1 GRRVAGNQIFVA
13 TGRRPN
19 TRDAEPERAGVELA
33 NGAGAVNARLETTAR
48 GIWAAGDVTGGLL
61 FTHVAD
67 YMAKIVVRNALTP
80 FPAKADYRVVP
91 WVTFTDP
98 EVARVGLTAAEAEAR
113 GERVATFRAS
123 FSELDRAIVDGATV
137 GFSKVVTRPNGR
149 ILRATIVGRGA
160 GELIMELALGWLTPR
175 GIEQLLA
182 ALREPWWAPLA
193 FVAAYTIA
201 AALDFSGLVLTLVG
215 GAVFGFWW
223 GALLNLLGANLGAS
237 AAFWVARLLGR
248 EGLHALLGDR
258 LSAGLDRL
266 AHQAGFAWLLR
277 LRLIPIVPFNLRNF
291 ASGLT
296 ALPWRTYAAATAI

>member
-1 GRRVAGNQIFVA
+1 MALSPRVRGLAKLLVLVA
-13 TGRRPN
+13 LLV
-19 TRDAEPERAGVELA
+19 AAALA
-33 NGAGAVNARLETTAR
+33 V
-48 GIWAAGDVTGGLL
+48 
-61 FTHVAD
+61 
-67 YMAKIVVRNALTP
+67 
-80 FPAKADYRVVP
+80 
-91 WVTFTDP
+91 
-98 EVARVGLTAAEAEAR
+98 
-113 GERVATFRAS
+113 RAS
-123 FSELDRAIVDGATV
+123 PAR
-137 GFSKVVTRPNGR
+137 
-149 ILRATIVGRGA
+149 
-160 GELIMELALGWLTPR
+160 GWLTPR

-258 LSAGLDRL
+258 LSGGLDRL

-277 LRLIPIVPFNLRNF
+277 LRLIPIVPFNLLNF

-296 ALPWRTYAAATAI
+296 ALPWRTYAAATAIGVIPATLVYTFFADALLSGSREAGHRVFVRLLIAGALLVLLSFVPTIARKLGFTVQPSDRPTVPP

>member
-1 GRRVAGNQIFVA
+1 MALSPRVRGLAKLLVLVA
-13 TGRRPN
+13 LLV
-19 TRDAEPERAGVELA
+19 AAALA
-33 NGAGAVNARLETTAR
+33 V
-48 GIWAAGDVTGGLL
+48 
-61 FTHVAD
+61 
-67 YMAKIVVRNALTP
+67 
-80 FPAKADYRVVP
+80 
-91 WVTFTDP
+91 
-98 EVARVGLTAAEAEAR
+98 
-113 GERVATFRAS
+113 RAS
-123 FSELDRAIVDGATV
+123 PAR
-137 GFSKVVTRPNGR
+137 
-149 ILRATIVGRGA
+149 
-160 GELIMELALGWLTPR
+160 GWLTPR

-258 LSAGLDRL
+258 LSGGLDRL

-277 LRLIPIVPFNLRNF
+277 LRLIPIVPFNLLNF

-296 ALPWRTYAAATAI
+296 ALPWRTYAAATAIGVIPATLVYTFFADALLSGSREAGHRVFVRLFIAGALLVLLSFVPTIARKLGFTVQPSDRPTVPP

>member
-1 GRRVAGNQIFVA
+1 MALSPRVRGLAKLLVLIALLVA
-13 TGRRPN
+13 
-19 TRDAEPERAGVELA
+19 AALA
-33 NGAGAVNARLETTAR
+33 V
-48 GIWAAGDVTGGLL
+48 
-61 FTHVAD
+61 
-67 YMAKIVVRNALTP
+67 
-80 FPAKADYRVVP
+80 
-91 WVTFTDP
+91 
-98 EVARVGLTAAEAEAR
+98 
-113 GERVATFRAS
+113 RAS
-123 FSELDRAIVDGATV
+123 PAR
-137 GFSKVVTRPNGR
+137 
-149 ILRATIVGRGA
+149 
-160 GELIMELALGWLTPR
+160 GWLTPR

-248 EGLHALLGDR
+248 EGLHALLGGR
-258 LSAGLDRL
+258 LSGGLDRL

-277 LRLIPIVPFNLRNF
+277 LRLIPIVPFNLLNF

-296 ALPWRTYAAATAI
+296 ALPWRTYAAATAIGVIPATLVYTFFADALLSGSREAGHRVFVRLLIAGALLVLLSFVPTIARKLGFTVQPSDRPTVPP

>member
-1 GRRVAGNQIFVA
+1 MALSPRVRGLAKLLVLVA
-13 TGRRPN
+13 LLV
-19 TRDAEPERAGVELA
+19 AAALA
-33 NGAGAVNARLETTAR
+33 V
-48 GIWAAGDVTGGLL
+48 
-61 FTHVAD
+61 
-67 YMAKIVVRNALTP
+67 
-80 FPAKADYRVVP
+80 
-91 WVTFTDP
+91 
-98 EVARVGLTAAEAEAR
+98 
-113 GERVATFRAS
+113 RAS
-123 FSELDRAIVDGATV
+123 PAR
-137 GFSKVVTRPNGR
+137 
-149 ILRATIVGRGA
+149 
-160 GELIMELALGWLTPR
+160 GWLTPR

-182 ALREPWWAPLA
+182 TLREPWWAPLA

-258 LSAGLDRL
+258 LSGGLDRL

-277 LRLIPIVPFNLRNF
+277 LRLIPIVPFNLLNF

-296 ALPWRTYAAATAI
+296 ALPWRTYAAATAIGVIPATLVYTFFADALLSGSREAGHRVFVRLLIAGALLVLLSFVPTIARKLGFTVQPSDRPTVAP

>member
-1 GRRVAGNQIFVA
+1 VALSPRVRGLAKLLVLIALLVA
-13 TGRRPN
+13 
-19 TRDAEPERAGVELA
+19 AALA
-33 NGAGAVNARLETTAR
+33 V
-48 GIWAAGDVTGGLL
+48 
-61 FTHVAD
+61 
-67 YMAKIVVRNALTP
+67 
-80 FPAKADYRVVP
+80 
-91 WVTFTDP
+91 
-98 EVARVGLTAAEAEAR
+98 
-113 GERVATFRAS
+113 RAS
-123 FSELDRAIVDGATV
+123 PAR
-137 GFSKVVTRPNGR
+137 
-149 ILRATIVGRGA
+149 
-160 GELIMELALGWLTPR
+160 GWLTPR

-258 LSAGLDRL
+258 LSGGLDRL

-277 LRLIPIVPFNLRNF
+277 LRLIPIVPFNLLNF

-296 ALPWRTYAAATAI
+296 ALPWRTYAAATAIGVIPATLVYTFFADALLSGSREAGHRVFVRLLIAGALLVLLSFVPTIARKLGFTVQPSDRPTVAP